1 MVSTS
6 TASQASLSR
15 GRRSAR
21 PSGDERELAILNTAE
36 KLLEDRP
43 MVDISVDDL
52 AKGAGIS
59 RPTFYFYF
67 PSKEA
72 VLLTLLDRVVNE
84 ADAALDNLA
93 QAPDVDYVTMWRNGI
108 NVFFE
113 TFGSHRAV
121 VQGGQGVR
129 SISTEVRELWSTF
142 MQKWIAY
149 TAKIIEAE
157 RERGAAPVTLP
168 ALELATALN
177 LMNER
182 TLSASFL
189 AEEPSV
195 PETHVVDTLVHVWVS
210 SIYGAAR

>member
-1 MVSTS
+1 
-6 TASQASLSR
+6 
-15 GRRSAR
+15 
-21 PSGDERELAILNTAE
+21 
-36 KLLEDRP
+36 

-93 QAPDVDYVTMWRNGI
+93 QAPDVDHVTMWRNGI

-121 VQGGQGVR
+121 AGRSGVR